1 MRRNGARFCIKL
13 DILDEVKLIEHQ
25 FLCLSE
31 SNIMAIASLRFF
43 I

>member
-1 MRRNGARFCIKL
+1 MRRNGAHFCIKL